1 MNAGAV
7 LLLSGGMDSATCLWW
22 MKREL
27 AGPIHALSIDYG
39 QRHRVELESAARL
52 AARAGV
58 AHKVVGL
65 DLAAIGGSPL
75 TDVGLAVP
83 AAAEDRQV
91 ATVVPFRNLLFASLA
106 AAWAE
111 TLSIAELY
119 LAPVKDDYRS
129 YRDCRRSFYD
139 SLERTLG
146 LGATREGV
154 FGIHTPFVDKWKT
167 EVVAL
172 GLELG
177 VPYELTHTCYEGRR
191 PACGMCDACTERL
204 AAFAAN
210 GVPDPLEY
218 EPSAAHH
225 QQDPG
230 DQQKDPGDAA
240 GGGRLLGKGH

>member
-1 MNAGAV
+1 MKGGAV
-7 LLLSGGMDSATCLWW
+7 LLFSGGMDSTTCLWW

-27 AGPIHALSIDYG
+27 AGPIYALSIDYG
-39 QRHRVELESAARL
+39 QRHRVELECAARL
-52 AARAGV
+52 AGRAGV

-65 DLAAIGGSPL
+65 ELGAIGGSPL
-75 TDVGLAVP
+75 TDIGLEIP
-83 AAAEDRQV
+83 AAREDRQL
-91 ATVVPFRNLLFASLA
+91 ATVVPFRNLLFATLA

-111 TLSIAELY
+111 TLGLAAVY

-129 YRDCRRSFYD
+129 YRDCRRPFYD
-139 SLERTLG
+139 SLEQTLG

-154 FGIHTPFVDKWKT
+154 FVVRTPFVDQWKT

-191 PACGMCDACTERL
+191 PACGQCDACAERL

-218 EPSAAHH
+218 GPA
-225 QQDPG
+225 
-230 DQQKDPGDAA
+230 
-240 GGGRLLGKGH
+240 